1 MGCCCSLPDT
11 FPPASEPYMMQHPTV
26 NNFYFY
32 TDNPE
37 CIQRV
42 EEVIAKVQNPHVA
55 LNRSTSSPLFVVSP
69 VAS

>member
-1 MGCCCSLPDT
+1 
-11 FPPASEPYMMQHPTV
+11 MMQHPTV

-42 EEVIAKVQNPHVA
+42 EEVISKVQNPHVA